1 MLGNNYNCYY
11 CDIVVFVIQKSS
23 HDDNLKLANQTGD
36 VEQVESVLND
46 SVHSQQEIVDGLLS
60 ASKNGHNNVVKLIIQ
75 RCGRVNS
82 TDDNGQSALIVASQ
96 HGHSEVVRTLIEHG
110 AQVDMQDKNG
120 MSSLMLASQNG
131 HNDIVKMLLN
141 KISQVNLQNNEGCS
155 ALMFASWNCH
165 VETVEILLKVG
176 AHVETDFV
184 SKLSSSKY
192 LSIVNILNKQIGMLT

>member
-1 MLGNNYNCYY
+1 MLLLY
-11 CDIVVFVIQKSS
+11 IQGSS
-23 HDDNLKLANQTGD
+23 HDNKESSDDNDLKLASQTGD
-36 VEQVESVLND
+36 VEQVESLLIDYVY
-46 SVHSQQEIVDGLLS
+46 SQQEIVDALLL
-60 ASKNGHNNVVKLIIQ
+60 ASKNGHNKVVKLIIQ
-75 RCGRVNS
+75 RCGNVNS
-82 TDDNGQSALIVASQ
+82 TDDNGRSALIVASQ
-96 HGHSEVVRTLIEHG
+96 HGHSEVVKTLIEHG

-120 MSSLMLASQNG
+120 MSSLMFASQNG
-131 HNDIVKMLLN
+131 HNDVVKMLIN
-141 KISQVNLQNNEGCS
+141 KESQVNILNNEGWS